1 MTQELSAFLK
11 IVQEEID
18 IYRELI
24 AHARKKTS
32 LLVRGHLEAILESNK
47 IDETFSVKLRMLED
61 ELARLSV
68 QICQKFQIKREEFT
82 LLKLAENADPSL
94 AEELRSQST
103 LFKNLVDQLKKVN
116 QRNKKLVESSL
127 NYSRGLVDYI
137 SNATSSYQDS
147 GLLKPLST
155 MHSTISSRV

>member
-18 IYRELI
+18 LYRELI

-32 LLVRGHLEAILESNK
+32 LLVRGHLGAILESNK

-68 QICQKFQIKREEFT
+68 QICQKFQIKREEFIDT
-82 LLKLAENADPSL
+82 
-94 AEELRSQST
+94 
-103 LFKNLVDQLKKVN
+103 
-116 QRNKKLVESSL
+116 
-127 NYSRGLVDYI
+127 Y
-137 SNATSSYQDS
+137 
-147 GLLKPLST
+147 
-155 MHSTISSRV
+155 